1 MTQLNALTE
10 NIEESWEVPFN
21 KICFHLIDIDKVDDS
36 KAVSDMTPLER
47 VLLYF
52 RYANDPDNEELL
64 EQLIGSGDRAI
75 ILAEEAVK
83 YV

>member
-52 RYANDPDNEELL
+52 RYANDPGNEELL
-64 EQLIGSGDRAI
+64 EKLIGSGDRAI